1 MIYLFFLN
9 SLFFLS
15 AVASLAEAGLT
26 TAQDAPFHLS
36 SQGVL
41 HSVSH
46 SPYDMSTT
54 PEVTSIIIKIR
65 SANRDIWGEKKH
77 YDKLLIYNMFTSG

>member
-1 MIYLFFLN
+1 MIYLFFLS

-15 AVASLAEAGLT
+15 AFASLVEAGLT
-26 TAQDAPFHLS
+26 TAQDSLFHLF
-36 SQGVL
+36 SQRVL

-54 PEVTSIIIKIR
+54 PEVTSIIKIR
-65 SANRDIWGEKKH
+65 SAKRYTWET
-77 YDKLLIYNMFTSG
+77 KLTF

>member
-1 MIYLFFLN
+1 MIYLFFLS

-15 AVASLAEAGLT
+15 AFASLVEAGLT
-26 TAQDAPFHLS
+26 TAPDSLFHLF

-46 SPYDMSTT
+46 CPYDMSTT
-54 PEVTSIIIKIR
+54 PEVTSIIMKIR
-65 SANRDIWGEKKH
+65 SANRDSWEKNNILFNFK
-77 YDKLLIYNMFTSG
+77 YITLFTFA

>member
-1 MIYLFFLN
+1 MIYLFFLS

-15 AVASLAEAGLT
+15 AFASLVEAGLT
-26 TAQDAPFHLS
+26 TTQDSLFHLF

-46 SPYDMSTT
+46 CPYDMSTT
-54 PEVTSIIIKIR
+54 PEVTSIIKIR
-65 SANRDIWGEKKH
+65 SANRDSWVKKINI
-77 YDKLLIYNMFTSG
+77 LFNF